1 MARRVK
7 HDAAPAADTATGSRL
22 DHAEFKRVLLEADR
36 QSGLAS
42 EYAGSAGKV
51 LRDAIDRMSLNRKGV
66 QITRSLN
73 KLDDAKRHETIRCT
87 LEYWEAAGFF
97 DQTDAFSD
105 ITDQLRGLLDRL
117 TGRIPNRERDD
128 PTLAALTR

>member
-7 HDAAPAADTATGSRL
+7 HEAAPAADTAAGITL
-22 DHAEFKRVLLEADR
+22 DHAEFKRVLIEADR
-36 QSGLAS
+36 QSSLAS

-51 LRDAIDRMSLNRKGV
+51 IRDAVDRMSLNRKAL

-73 KLDDAKRHETIRCT
+73 KLDDAKRNEAVRCAI
-87 LEYWEAAGFF
+87 EYFEAAGFF

-105 ITDQLRGLLDRL
+105 ITDQLSALLDRL
-117 TGRIPNRERDD
+117 RSRIPNRERDD
-128 PTLAALTR
+128 NTLSALQ